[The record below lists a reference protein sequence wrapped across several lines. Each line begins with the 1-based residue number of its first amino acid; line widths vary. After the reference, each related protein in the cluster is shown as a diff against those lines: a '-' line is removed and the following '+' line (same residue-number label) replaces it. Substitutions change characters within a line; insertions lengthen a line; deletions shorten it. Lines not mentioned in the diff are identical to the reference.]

1 MNYTYILECGDGSYY
16 TGWTNDIEKRLA
28 AHRSGEGAKYTR
40 GRGPLRL
47 VYLEVFD
54 SKEEAMQREARIK
67 RMSRAKKTALTASGD
82 WTGHLE
88 EWGLKELEIGDPDP
102 EIEKSRK

>member
-1 MNYTYILECGDGSYY
+1 MNYTYILECGDDTLY
-16 TGWTNDIEKRLA
+16 TGWTNDIKKRLD

-47 VYLEVFD
+47 IYLEVSD

-67 RMSRAKKTALTASGD
+67 RLSRAEKLALAGAGD
-82 WTGHLE
+82 WKDHLK
-88 EWGLKELEIGDPDP
+88 EWGLEGLQIEDP
-102 EIEKSRK
+102 ETESEN